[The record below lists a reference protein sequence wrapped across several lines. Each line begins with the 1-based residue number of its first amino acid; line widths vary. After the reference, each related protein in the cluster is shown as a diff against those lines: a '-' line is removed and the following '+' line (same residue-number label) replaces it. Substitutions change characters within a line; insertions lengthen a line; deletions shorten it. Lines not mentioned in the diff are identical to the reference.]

1 MLIARIS
8 GDLTGRNISVI
19 KRYKTT
25 HTDFLWEIAYSG
37 QVSPKKDHIKG
48 IWRVARRQGTFQMHR
63 DAGELREA
71 HVRETAD
78 DPLVKV

>member
-8 GDLTGRNISVI
+8 GDLKGRDISFI
-19 KRYKTT
+19 KRYRTT
-25 HTDFLWEIAYSG
+25 HTNFLWEIAYSG

-48 IWRVARRQGTFQMHR
+48 VWRVGGRQGTFEMHR

-71 HVRETAD
+71 QQRETAD
-78 DPLVKV
+78 DLPVKA